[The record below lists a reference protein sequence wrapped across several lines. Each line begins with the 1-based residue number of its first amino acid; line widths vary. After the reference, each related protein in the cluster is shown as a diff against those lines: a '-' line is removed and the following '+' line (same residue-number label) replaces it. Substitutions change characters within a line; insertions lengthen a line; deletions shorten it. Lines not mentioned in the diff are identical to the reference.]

1 VAAPTGL
8 SASKVCI
15 AQPATGA
22 MPIFQSRTTT
32 AGSGTSVVL
41 NTPAGTASG
50 DLLIAQIGFPTD
62 ARNTGLSRPVPTGWA
77 FL

>member
-1 VAAPTGL
+1 
-8 SASKVCI
+8 
-15 AQPATGA
+15 